1 MASDKKICPKCGKEC
16 DIGDLYC
23 SCNYKFS
30 FNGSDAS
37 SSAPEDKSGYTE
49 QLKKRVDDYSTQYH
63 QYDSDPPPSSYDDSN
78 NYGEP
83 APDGSGCGVVIL
95 IIIVVVVL
103 CAIFG
108 VFSSDNSSSN
118 NNSSYNNTNYN
129 QSEET
134 TTNEESYNYPSCDA
148 DTTLKPMKK
157 DRTEA
162 LVSVFE
168 NSKYLLNAQYS
179 LWYRNT
185 QSEGEGYCKS
195 EEMIKNLFWADP
207 EVYIVLPISYR
218 VYYDNDKT
226 MIEHQNY
233 SDMDEI
239 INNGTFYKGS
249 QKLSSSEVN
258 SLLYRSL
265 PENSNS
271 NNSSNNYDNTPSSYQ
286 KPVSQPY
293 RVPVPTQ
300 PKKTEPTTIY
310 NYQPPK
316 PVPSTPK
323 PQPPK
328 VKTDME
334 KSADSFFE

>member
-23 SCNYKFS
+23 TCNYKFS
-30 FNGSDAS
+30 FDGNDTTS
-37 SSAPEDKSGYTE
+37 STPEDKSGYTE

-63 QYDSDPPPSSYDDSN
+63 QYDSDPPPSPYDNSN
-78 NYGEP
+78 DYGEP
-83 APDGSGCGVVIL
+83 APDSSGCGIVVL
-95 IIIVVVVL
+95 IIIVVIVA
-103 CAIFG
+103 CALLG
-108 VFSSDNSSSN
+108 VFDS
-118 NNSSYNNTNYN
+118 NNSSNHNNSTYNNN
-129 QSEET
+129 QQNEET
-134 TTNEESYNYPSCDA
+134 TNNEDYNNYPSCDA

-157 DRTEA
+157 DRTDA

-168 NSKYLLNAQYS
+168 NSKYLLNAKYS

-185 QSEGEGYCKS
+185 QSDGEGYCKS
-195 EEMIKNLFWADP
+195 EEMIKNLFWVDP
-207 EVYIVLPISYR
+207 EVYIVLPINYR
-218 VYYDNDKT
+218 VYYDNDRT

-249 QKLSSSEVN
+249 HKLSGSEVD

-271 NNSSNNYDNTPSSYQ
+271 NNSNNNYYEDNHQSYSQ
-286 KPVSQPY
+286 PATQPY
-293 RVPVPTQ
+293 RVPVTQ
-300 PKKTEPTTIY
+300 QKKPETTIY
-310 NYQPPK
+310 NYQAPK
-316 PVPSTPK
+316 PQPVK

-328 VKTDME
+328 PKTDME